1 MSDDLFSEQYARLLD
16 GLPAA
21 DPWPTLAES
30 GFLDLLRS
38 EEEGGAGVGL
48 DELFPMALETGR
60 RAQPPR
66 VIATMLA
73 RLVDPE
79 ALDVAD
85 LESAL
90 AKGGV
95 EAGKARALA
104 AAAAAA
110 QMAGI
115 MERVLELTLEYANTR
130 KQFGREIGK
139 FQAIQHQIA
148 VAAEELMAARMA
160 AQLALT
166 GAPLEISELAAGV
179 AKARAGQAA
188 RIVGPVAHAVLGAI
202 GVTEEHELHHY
213 TRALQQLRL
222 RHGGE
227 TWWMRRVGE
236 RVLASEEDFLTLAR
250 SV

>member
-1 MSDDLFSEQYARLLD
+1 MSDLFSEQYARLLES
-16 GLPAA
+16 LPAG
-21 DPWPTLAES
+21 DPWGALTES

-38 EEEGGAGVGL
+38 EDDGGAGVGL
-48 DELFPMALETGR
+48 DELFPLALATGR
-60 RAQPPR
+60 RAQAPR
-66 VIATMLA
+66 VIETMLA
-73 RLVDPE
+73 RLTSAEATDIADPE
-79 ALDVAD
+79 A
-85 LESAL
+85 AL
-90 AKGGV
+90 RAGGV
-95 EAGKARALA
+95 AAGTARALA

-110 QMAGI
+110 VMAGV
-115 MERVLELTLEYANTR
+115 MEKVLELTLDYANTR

-236 RVLASEEDFLTLAR
+236 RVLANEEDFLTLAR